1 MNLAYTV
8 HTLHQLDRKT
18 NMKLRC
24 IETGRTTRVN
34 LDERY
39 ELNEVV
45 HGTEIRAAANR
56 LVSRENRG
64 YFANF
69 GSVCINNVGHITP
82 AEIARPVGSMT
93 ESTGQTVHF
102 ELIP

>member
-1 MNLAYTV
+1 
-8 HTLHQLDRKT
+8 
-18 NMKLRC
+18 MKLRC

-39 ELNEVV
+39 ELNEAV
-45 HGTEIRAAANR
+45 HGAEIRAAANR
-56 LVSRENRG
+56 IVSRADRG

-69 GSVCINNVGHITP
+69 GSVCINSVGYITP

-93 ESTGQTVHF
+93 ESTGKTVHF
-102 ELIP
+102 ELID